1 MPSLWPR
8 EADRPDRDATLVA
21 VSLAHGPEPEAT
33 FPQLHGS
40 GWPGEDLVAQL
51 REVLRAGHLANARE
65 PITGVADDGAFL
77 DSLLW
82 GSAGQPVVV
91 DANWLRN
98 DLLRFCL
105 RQEQTIMLTAANS
118 GLLRLYCARHVL
130 DEVDEHHAT
139 WALAKGLPAADVLH
153 SWRQNY
159 LPLLRRVDPPIGLLT
174 VHEQARIDVLHVRDP
189 DDVPS
194 ATLAL
199 LLQAPLVSGDKRPT
213 QAVYGSGAAVRRQAD
228 LLELLRVA
236 GDMVQ
241 LGRVGRVATIVPF
254 VGGSALLQSAVK
266 VAKAAPV
273 VALLAAAVGVVLA
286 RRVPTQNWRRVGGAA
301 GRGVELTARLI
312 AVHQAFQEHVK
323 AAAPELPQWNELAS
337 HPAEPVLTRALMWTL
352 AHAPRSQMTVAEL
365 VAALPPLTDGHGER
379 PTRHVLRSHR
389 SDVFQDLPRGHWQL
403 GRSALPIGACRES
416 G

>member
-1 MPSLWPR
+1 M
-8 EADRPDRDATLVA
+8 
-21 VSLAHGPEPEAT
+21 

-51 REVLRAGHLANARE
+51 REVLRAGHLANASE

-139 WALAKGLPAADVLH
+139 WALAKGLPTADVLH
-153 SWRQNY
+153 FWRQIY

-174 VHEQARIDVLHVRDP
+174 AHEQARIDVLHVRDP

-241 LGRVGRVATIVPF
+241 LGQVGKVAAIVPF

-273 VALLAAAVGVVLA
+273 VALLAAAVGVLLA
-286 RRVPTQNWRRVGGAA
+286 RRVPTQNWRGVGEAA

-323 AAAPELPQWNELAS
+323 AAAPELPQWNELS
-337 HPAEPVLTRALMWTL
+337 YPAEPVLTRALMWTL

-365 VAALPPLTDGHGER
+365 VAALPPLTVGHGER

-389 SDVFQDLPRGHWQL
+389 SDVFQELPRGHWQL
-403 GRSALPIGACRES
+403 GRSVLPIGACLES